1 MKKEMKLEA
10 VLIASILFAFLY
22 LMPFASA
29 VEVIQVQEPNQ
40 PQVVNPFENIGAF
53 FSSSFFW
60 WLVGILIIVIVLGV
74 IGYFVVKWAI
84 KYIKLQNDMFYQIR
98 KERIKLASAQKRLP
112 SSWTW
117 YKCWQYRHNPPIR
130 LVRIDKE
137 GKPHISPPVAY
148 YRGDFQGH
156 EGNLYISFNMKGN
169 HYLWGFIPKTEL
181 LIIPNKKEMTIRI
194 HKGRGETEDRKFE
207 NLPTVNEIVQFN
219 PNEILLYADG
229 ISNTNYFYFPVLK
242 TNDGKIIDLSMPI
255 YAGMQELA
263 VTEMMYSQ
271 TDMYA
276 KSSKKIVEL
285 NPTVRYVS
293 KTGDNNQSVEV
304 PTRAD

>member
-1 MKKEMKLEA
+1 MKKEMRLGA
-10 VLIASILFAFLY
+10 VLIVLILFAFFCI
-22 LMPFASA
+22 MPIASA

-40 PQVVNPFENIGAF
+40 PQVANPFASIGAF

-60 WLVGILIIVIVLGV
+60 WLLGILIIVIILGV
-74 IGYFVVKWAI
+74 VGYFLVKWAI

-98 KERIKLASAQKRLP
+98 KERIKLASAQKRLS

-117 YKCWQYRHNPPIR
+117 WKCWQYKQNPPIR
-130 LVRIDKE
+130 LIRKDKD
-137 GKPHISPPVAY
+137 GKPQISSPVAY

-156 EGNLYISFNMKGN
+156 EGNLFISFNMKGN
-169 HYLWGFIPKTEL
+169 HYLWGLIPKTEL
-181 LIIPNKKEMTIRI
+181 LIIPDRKEMTIKI

-207 NLPTVNEIVQFN
+207 NLPTVNDIVQFN

-242 TNDGKIIDLSMPI
+242 TPNGKIIDLSMPI

-285 NPTVRYVS
+285 NPSVRYVS
-293 KTGDNNQSVEV
+293 KTGDMNQSVEV
-304 PTRAD
+304 PVKAD